1 MPVRTADLNGN
12 PYIGVFCRA
21 VSSSI
26 LCPAETPGDFLSL
39 TEDTLGLKAVRCS
52 LGGTN
57 LHGSLIASNLKG
69 AIVPHFISTDELS
82 QALMEAGVIED
93 DGAFVIASSED
104 PVTAWGN
111 NVLCSDK
118 VALVNPEI
126 HKRSLKLIEDV
137 LGVEPV
143 VGTIAGV
150 RTVGS
155 VAVLNSK
162 GMIVHPKAR
171 TAELER
177 LKKLFGVEVQIST
190 ANFGSPY
197 VGASMVANDKGCLVG
212 SKTSGIELNR
222 IENTLDLF

>member
-21 VSSSI
+21 LSSSL
-26 LCPAETPGDFLSL
+26 LCPAETTEDLMAL
-39 TEDTLGLKAVRCS
+39 AEDTLGYRAVRCS

-57 LHGSLIASNLKG
+57 LHGSLIASNRNG

-82 QALMEAGVIED
+82 QALKEAGVIE
-93 DGAFVIASSED
+93 GEGSYTVASSED

-118 VALVNPEI
+118 VALVNPEV

-162 GMIVHPKAR
+162 GMVVHPKAR
-171 TAELER
+171 TTELER
-177 LKKLFGVEVQIST
+177 LKELFGVDVQIST

-197 VGASMVANDKGCLVG
+197 LGACMVANDRGCLVG
-212 SKTSGIELNR
+212 SNTSGIELNR